1 MCLRGIHRLDK
12 PKLTLAQKLRRNE
25 VKMIISN
32 LFKKKK
38 PVISFEIFPPKK
50 EAELQNIDATLQ
62 TLATLHPDFISV
74 TFGAGGSSADNRTV
88 KLAQKIKKD
97 YGIEPLV
104 HLTCI
109 SNSKEEIKE
118 ILGQMESAG
127 LKNVLAL
134 RGDVNPN
141 VPAKDDFRY
150 ASELVS
156 FIKEQGDFHVSGAC
170 YPEVHLEAADEV
182 SDLRNLRKKV
192 DAGAEHLVS
201 QLFFDNNKF
210 YDFLSKVRIAGI
222 DAPVEAGI
230 MPVTNKAQIKR
241 MVTMCGAALPE
252 KFERILERYGENKEA
267 LFDAGM
273 VYAVNQIVELIS
285 SGVDG
290 IHIFT
295 MNNPVV
301 AGRICEEIKN
311 LI

>member
-1 MCLRGIHRLDK
+1 MCLRGIHKLDK

-32 LFKKKK
+32 LFEKKK

-104 HLTCI
+104 HLTCV

>member
-12 PKLTLAQKLRRNE
+12 PKLTLAQKLRRNG

-32 LFKKKK
+32 LFEKKK

-230 MPVTNKAQIKR
+230 MPVTNKAQIKT

>member
-1 MCLRGIHRLDK
+1 MCLRGIHKLDK
-12 PKLTLAQKLRRNE
+12 PKLTLAQKLRRNG

-32 LFKKKK
+32 LFEKKK